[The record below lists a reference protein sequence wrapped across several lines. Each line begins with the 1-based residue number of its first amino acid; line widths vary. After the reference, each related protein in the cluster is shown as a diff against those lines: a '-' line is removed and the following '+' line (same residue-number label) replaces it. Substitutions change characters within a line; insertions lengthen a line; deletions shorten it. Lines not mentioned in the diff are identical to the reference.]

1 MNEAEADRLAPS
13 DVENCVRIKK
23 KIFGENYYIS
33 VGKRF
38 VHFTVPREND
48 KNMSRERQLLEE
60 LAKAINGVRATL

>member
-1 MNEAEADRLAPS
+1 MS
-13 DVENCVRIKK
+13 DVENCIRIRKE
-23 KIFGENYYIS
+23 IFGEPYYVI
-33 VGKRF
+33 VGEKF